1 MTQNDLSKG
10 IVLEVPYGN
19 GRSMKFFNLFYKY
32 YLVWFIIGT
41 FYTLNNIYSIIMNN
55 YQGNYALF
63 YSIRGNLVALFFGFL
78 GFILELMI
86 LRAALKKEPQQF
98 SILFLANYPLSIL
111 GQFIGV
117 LFYIQQNPTLTN
129 DYLNQLIP
137 IILLQVLAFIPLFI
151 YFKKRFKK

>member
-1 MTQNDLSKG
+1 MTQNDFSEE
-10 IVLEVPYGN
+10 IILEVPYGN

-32 YLVWFIIGT
+32 YVVWFFIGT

-86 LRAALKKEPQQF
+86 LRASLKKEPQRF
-98 SILFLANYPLSIL
+98 SYLFLANYPLSIS
-111 GQFIGV
+111 GQLIGF
-117 LFYIQQNPTLTN
+117 LFYIQQYPTLTN

-137 IILLQVLAFIPLFI
+137 IILLQVMVFIPLFI
-151 YFKKRFKK
+151 YFKKRLKK